1 MIKHRR
7 SHKPLIVALYV
18 NAALIAAVLVV
29 MLSRDGAPRIL
40 PATMAQNQLPIGGGA
55 GVFIVPAQFSPN
67 TYGCY
72 LMDIDAQTLL
82 AYQFF
87 PGDKDKLR
95 LTAARTFRYDR
106 RLGHF
111 NTGSPTPEDA
121 KGLVEAE
128 QNADRVLNRPV
139 EHPAVEAPPSN

>member
-1 MIKHRR
+1 
-7 SHKPLIVALYV
+7 VALYV
-18 NAALIAAVLVV
+18 NAALIFAVLMV
-29 MLSRDGAPRIL
+29 LISRDSSIRIL
-40 PATMAQNQLPIGGGA
+40 PGAMAQNQLPIGGGA

-82 AYQFF
+82 AYQFY

-95 LTAARTFRYDR
+95 LMAARTFRYDR

-121 KGLVEAE
+121 KSLVEAE
-128 QNADRVLNRPV
+128 LAAGRVMERPENRPQ
-139 EHPAVEAPPSN
+139 VEAPPQN